1 MDDPGDYLTHTVI
14 LNAYCPWQT
23 PGALPKYFFK
33 DAFAQLPMLFC
44 WKASCL
50 ISQVDIGIHPDV
62 NPIISHSPA
71 QLADMFCFLT
81 ARNLGAATSPW
92 QPDACLPHY
101 THYYSFQPWIYIS
114 WFDNAAIKKD
124 LLSPPE
130 SKPFVGALHFFPFFC
145 SFDSVIHNL
154 LFIPVFCITN
164 GLRIKDKSGFCK
176 LSGGKWIPEQYVS
189 TEKLVEERGAARERG
204 PKDACVARE
213 EISLF
218 HLRQT
223 QFHINE

>member
-1 MDDPGDYLTHTVI
+1 MDDSGDYLTYTVI
-14 LNAYCPWQT
+14 LKAYCPWQT
-23 PGALPKYFFK
+23 PGALPKYFF
-33 DAFAQLPMLFC
+33 AEFRMLFC
-44 WKASCL
+44 LKTSCL
-50 ISQVDIGIHPDV
+50 TSQVDIVIHPDV
-62 NPIISHSPA
+62 NLLISHISA
-71 QLADMFCFLT
+71 ELVDVFCFLT
-81 ARNLGAATSPW
+81 ATNLGAATSPW

-101 THYYSFQPWIYIS
+101 THYYSFPPRIYIS

-124 LLSPPE
+124 LLSRPE
-130 SKPFVGALHFFPFFC
+130 SKPFVGALHFFPFC

-204 PKDACVARE
+204 PKDACVSRE